1 MKGLKMGFLK
11 LLFGGKKDEPTV
23 KVQLQSNP
31 VQKEETSLKKV
42 PVSVQDLVLLSLAI
56 GFKVGETKY
65 PDYLRSRFGIGFPNE
80 RLQKLEKSGL
90 IRPSTSLETLP
101 RLKATELKAIAT
113 KLGLKTSGKKAELCS
128 RITENAT
135 EETLSNDIPERF
147 WTVTEKGKALLQEN
161 KHISFYMEKHPYYLE
176 NVGLDIN
183 SYAKLFAGNTN
194 NQVRDVIWGEFN
206 RRSVNCY
213 TKGMTKGEFRD
224 YCELLRTMALF
235 LEEESRHKDAL
246 AMYMRY
252 IYYRSNFD
260 AGLSAIRYYSMLK
273 KVDDAADTLFLN
285 TEILPFIVSDIQTMS
300 NGCGMNSNQLHA
312 FMKEAF
318 SKEKDTGLFSPTE
331 LSDIVMCGMNGDQ
344 EGQKKICKA
353 TMSSVV
359 KQLPKKT

>member
-161 KHISFYMEKHPYYLE
+161 KHISFYMEKHPYRFPY
-176 NVGLDIN
+176 
-183 SYAKLFAGNTN
+183 
-194 NQVRDVIWGEFN
+194 
-206 RRSVNCY
+206 
-213 TKGMTKGEFRD
+213 
-224 YCELLRTMALF
+224 
-235 LEEESRHKDAL
+235 
-246 AMYMRY
+246 
-252 IYYRSNFD
+252 
-260 AGLSAIRYYSMLK
+260 
-273 KVDDAADTLFLN
+273 
-285 TEILPFIVSDIQTMS
+285 
-300 NGCGMNSNQLHA
+300 
-312 FMKEAF
+312 
-318 SKEKDTGLFSPTE
+318 
-331 LSDIVMCGMNGDQ
+331 
-344 EGQKKICKA
+344 
-353 TMSSVV
+353 
-359 KQLPKKT
+359 